1 MKPLLTIS
9 NLSVSF
15 PVKEKRL
22 VAVDNLNIRILP
34 KKTLG
39 LIGESGCGK
48 STLALAIMRL
58 LPKGTLISG
67 AIKFEDRD
75 LLSLSNSEMRKVRGD
90 KISMI
95 FQDPKGSLNPVFTI
109 GSQIEEA
116 ILAHRKISKSRAK
129 EIVSSLLKKVG
140 IGGREKA
147 FSHSLSGGMCQR
159 ASISA
164 ALATNPKLLIADE
177 PTTALDV
184 TIQAQILSL
193 LRELSGELE
202 MSLLLIT
209 HDLSII
215 AEMTDDVAVMYA
227 GQIVEYG
234 SREAVFGAGHPYTK
248 ALISSIPKIGKGRL
262 SGIPG
267 ESPDPLNLPIGCR
280 FALRCCDK
288 EPVCLVEEPE
298 LREVREGHFIRCLR

>member
-9 NLSVSF
+9 DLSVSF
-15 PVKEKRL
+15 PTKEKNL
-22 VAVDNLNIRILP
+22 VAVDNLHLRILP

-58 LPKGTLISG
+58 LPKEALISG
-67 AIKFEDRD
+67 TIKFEDRD
-75 LLSLSNSEMRKVRGD
+75 LLALSDSSMRNIRGN

-95 FQDPKGSLNPVFTI
+95 FQDPRGSLNPVFTI

-116 ILAHRKISKSRAK
+116 ILAHRKISKSKAT

-140 IGGREKA
+140 MGGREKA

-159 ASISA
+159 ALISCA
-164 ALATNPKLLIADE
+164 ISTNPKLLIADE

-215 AEMTDDVAVMYA
+215 AGYTDDVAVMYA

-234 SREAVFGAGHPYTK
+234 SREAVFEAGHPYTK
-248 ALISSIPKIGKGRL
+248 ALISSIPKIGKGR
-262 SGIPG
+262 IFCMPG
-267 ESPDPLNLPIGCR
+267 ESPDPLNLPLGCR
-280 FALRCCDK
+280 FASRCCDK
-288 EPVCLVEEPE
+288 EPVCLALAPE
-298 LREVREGHFIRCLR
+298 LREVKDGHFI

>member
-1 MKPLLTIS
+1 MEPLLTIS
-9 NLSVSF
+9 DLSVSF
-15 PVKEKRL
+15 PVKGKRL
-22 VAVDNLNIRILP
+22 VAVDNLHLRILP

-58 LPKGTLISG
+58 LPKETLISG

-75 LLSLSNSEMRKVRGD
+75 LLNLSDSEMRKVRGD
-90 KISMI
+90 RISMI
-95 FQDPKGSLNPVFTI
+95 FQEPRASLNPVFTI
-109 GSQIEEA
+109 GSQIEET
-116 ILAHRKISKSRAK
+116 ILAHRKVSKRGARQIS
-129 EIVSSLLKKVG
+129 SSLLKKVG
-140 IGGREKA
+140 MAGCEKA
-147 FSHSLSGGMCQR
+147 YAHSLSGGMCQR
-159 ASISA
+159 ALISA
-164 ALATNPKLLIADE
+164 ALVTNPKLLIADE

-193 LRELSGELE
+193 LKELSCELQ

-215 AEMTDDVAVMYA
+215 AEMANDVAVMYA

-234 SREAVFGAGHPYTK
+234 SLEAVFEAGHPYTK
-248 ALISSIPKIGKGRL
+248 ALISSIPKLGKGRL

-267 ESPDPLNLPIGCR
+267 ESPDPLNLTMGCN
-280 FALRCCDK
+280 FAPRCYDK
-288 EPVCLVEEPE
+288 EPVCLTEKPE